1 MKRSLLYVTL
11 IACAMDVCAL
21 DKGADGYYL
30 VGDNAQWKEFCAL
43 ANGDEQNANCRLTAD
58 ITVDGSMAQTMLGN
72 DANKGYAG
80 ILDGNGHSLT
90 YNKTG
95 IEKNSNVAPIR
106 CANGAAIKNLHI
118 AGVLEISTNN
128 NCMGGIVALAKGAT
142 SIEGCTSS
150 INLKCG
156 STGDAAMGGIVG
168 IVDNGSDV
176 TVKNCMVTGTLE
188 ATQGVS
194 GLVGWIRSANTTSID
209 NVLFAGNITTS
220 NAKNNKNI
228 YRAGASLESFT
239 NAFYV
244 KAIDDATDGTL
255 ATEADL
261 NSGATA
267 YALQGE
273 QDAQWWGQSGL
284 NTINA
289 QSMPVISSEPSDKV
303 VKVVL
308 NYNNSKDLR
317 DMYANPDGYLPCPAT
332 YYCTAYSSEKPN
344 GPRIDKAPEND
355 GLTVYRNF
363 NEHLLVV
370 SANKAEV
377 VILPFETEG
386 LPSGVKA
393 YNLTYADGQ
402 IKAEEITRISANKPV
417 LFAAEQGEY
426 VIVRKGSQGFG
437 YDWSKINDTTN
448 GALTGCYAETTPSTG
463 DYVLSPDISSYSTT
477 TSVQFNKVT
486 DDADVKILPFGAYLV
501 ADGSSEDVL
510 SVSVDSGITTGI
522 LDVETDDSDTAPVYY
537 NLQGIK
543 VDNPSN
549 GIYICNGKKV
559 IIQ

>member
-1 MKRSLLYVTL
+1 MNVS
-11 IACAMDVCAL
+11 AL
-21 DKGADGYYL
+21 DKDADGYYL
-30 VGDNAQWKEFCAL
+30 VGDNTQWKEFCAL
-43 ANGDEQNANCRLTAD
+43 ANGDELNANCRLTAD
-58 ITVDGSMAQTMLGN
+58 ITVEGTMAQTMLGN
-72 DANKGYAG
+72 DAKKGYAG
-80 ILDGNGHSLT
+80 ILDGNGFTLT

-95 IEKNSNVAPIR
+95 IQNNSNVAPIR
-106 CANGAAIKNLHI
+106 CADGATIRNLHT
-118 AGVLEISTNN
+118 AGVIEISTNN
-128 NCMGGIVALAKGAT
+128 NCMGGIVALARGAT

-156 STGDAAMGGIVG
+156 STGDAAVGGIVG

-176 TVKNCMVTGTLE
+176 TVKNCMATGTLE

-194 GLVGWIRSANTTSID
+194 GLVGWIRSANTTSIN
-209 NVLFAGNITTS
+209 NVLFAGTISTS
-220 NAKNNKNI
+220 NTKNNKNI
-228 YRAGASLESFT
+228 YRAGATLESFT
-239 NAFYV
+239 NAFYI

-261 NSGATA
+261 KSGATT
-267 YALQGE
+267 YALQGD
-273 QDAQWWGQSGL
+273 QDAQWWGQSNL

-289 QSMPVISSEPSDKV
+289 QSMPTVSSEPSEKV

-308 NYNNSKDLR
+308 NYDNGNNLR
-317 DMYANPDGYLPCPAT
+317 NMFANPKGYLPCPAT
-332 YYCTAYSSEKPN
+332 YYCTAYSINEPN

-363 NEHLLVV
+363 NQYLLTV

-377 VILPFETEG
+377 VILPFETNG
-386 LPSGVKA
+386 LPSGIKA
-393 YNLTYADGQ
+393 YNLTFADGQ
-402 IKAEEITRISANKPV
+402 IKAAEVIKISANKPV
-417 LFAAEQGEY
+417 LIAAEQGEY
-426 VIVRKGSQGFG
+426 VIESKGSQEFG

-448 GALTGCYAETTPSTG
+448 GALTGCYTETTPEDG
-463 DYVLSPDISSYSTT
+463 AYVLARDIVTYSTT

-559 IIQ
+559 IIR